1 MPSCEMQPW
10 EIGVFA
16 SIDAGL
22 GVGLEVVRDLG
33 VKTIQ
38 LHTPHKPSRTPDKA
52 REFSAKLRDYDIKIT
67 TVVCGFDGESYASI
81 EVTKQTVG
89 LVPEGSR
96 AARIVE
102 TKEIS
107 DFAKLLGVHEIGSHI
122 GFVPHDRTSP
132 AYKAIVEATREVVRY
147 AKNNGQ
153 TYHLETGQEPAD
165 NLLAFIDDVAVDA
178 LFINFDPANLIL
190 YGIGDPIGALEK
202 VGHKV
207 RGVHCKDAIASE
219 QPGVAWGREVPFG
232 SGEVNAE
239 LFLQALKATG
249 YRGALTIE
257 REIPEEPARQKAEVG
272 EVVALIESLRKKV
285 L

>member
-1 MPSCEMQPW
+1 MQPW

-22 GVGLEVVRDLG
+22 GVQLEVVRDLG
-33 VKTIQ
+33 VKTVQ
-38 LHTPHKPSRTPDKA
+38 LHTPHKPSRTPEKA
-52 REFSAKLRDYDIKIT
+52 RDFSAKLRDYGIAIT
-67 TVVCGFDGESYASI
+67 TVVCGFDGESYESI

-89 LVPEGSR
+89 LVPESFR
-96 AARIVE
+96 AARIAE

-107 DFAKLLGVHEIGSHI
+107 DFAKLLGVREIGSHI
-122 GFVPHDRTSP
+122 GFVPHDRSSA
-132 AYKAIVEATREVVRY
+132 AYKSIVEATREVVKY

-165 NLLAFIDDVAVDA
+165 NLLAFIDDVAVDT

-190 YGIGDPIGALEK
+190 YGIGDPIGALKK

-207 RGVHCKDAIASE
+207 RGVHCKDAIASDN
-219 QPGVAWGREVPFG
+219 PGVTWGREVPFG
-232 SGEVNAE
+232 RGEVNAK
-239 LFLQALKATG
+239 LFLETLKATG

-257 REIPEEPARQKAEVG
+257 REIPEDPQRQKAEVG
-272 EVVALIESLRKKV
+272 EVVTLIKSLRNEV